1 MCTCTRHGA
10 RTRHAARGT
19 HAARTHARTRLAART
34 QHPARTRHARTLRA
48 HREPARADL
57 PPQTREDMAGFV
69 TRELLQ
75 PQQGWMRAQSLLD
88 PAAARSDRTDH
99 GPWGAYSGWPA
110 ITAAALAALGHQRS
124 GLGVLRRAAV
134 LTQRGP
140 WGQAHALHREGDVH
154 GKGGREGGKGGKG
167 GAAYKPFEFTLY
179 NEAVGAAF
187 VDATLHVVFGLRAA
201 AAPLM
206 DALPW
211 PPVAPDA
218 RTPLGAGGVAAELH
232 LLRWQGA
239 LFNATAAADGGVTWR
254 TA

>member
-1 MCTCTRHGA
+1 MVGPGVVSTGMVGAGAVGAGAVGACTVCTCTVCTCMHGVY
-10 RTRHAARGT
+10 
-19 HAARTHARTRLAART
+19 HARCV
-34 QHPARTRHARTLRA
+34 HARWV
-48 HREPARADL
+48 HARCVHAW
-57 PPQTREDMAGFV
+57 V
-69 TRELLQ
+69 
-75 PQQGWMRAQSLLD
+75 RAQSLFD

-110 ITAAALAALGHQRS
+110 ITSSALAALGHQRA
-124 GLGVLRRAAV
+124 GLGVLRRAAA

-140 WGQAHALHREGDVH
+140 WGQAHALHRDGG
-154 GKGGREGGKGGKG
+154 GKGGKGGKG

-211 PPVAPDA
+211 PPLAPDA

-254 TA
+254 AS

>member
-1 MCTCTRHGA
+1 MCTARSTRH
-10 RTRHAARGT
+10 ARGT
-19 HAARTHARTRLAART
+19 HAAHTLHARCSHANYTHAVRTHA
-34 QHPARTRHARTLRA
+34 ARTLRA
-48 HREPARADL
+48 HGESVRTDL
-57 PPQTREDMAGFV
+57 PPQTREDMASFV

-124 GLGVLRRAAV
+124 GLGVLRRAAA

-140 WGQAHALHREGDVH
+140 WGQAHALHRDGDVHGDVH

-254 TA
+254 AS